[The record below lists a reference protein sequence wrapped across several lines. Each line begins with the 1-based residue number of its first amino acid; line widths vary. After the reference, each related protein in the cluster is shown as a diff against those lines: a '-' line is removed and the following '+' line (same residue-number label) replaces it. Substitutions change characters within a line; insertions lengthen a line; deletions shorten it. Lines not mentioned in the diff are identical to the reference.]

1 MKETLIIFIGCILLT
16 SKIFSQASSIEKFHP
31 LTETLDVL
39 LKAPA
44 FSYKIT
50 DKTYRSYES
59 DTTTRLGNCYIEKNS
74 KDTLLGSNYILE
86 TATFKSIYSNYI
98 LYQLDKKGLTA
109 YTFSDKTE
117 DIIKPNGHDFNHRI
131 RNNHLFYNSLL
142 VIERILPVAIGDSNS
157 KLTQLNDTLFNQT
170 ICSHFRF
177 ELADRKLIY
186 LEFPERNKNCKT
198 TCILLIDKSTKL
210 PIFFSVLDKYDNQH
224 IYKEAFFSEIE
235 IDKKLPSDTFSI
247 EKIPHNYQ
255 WQNSKVT
262 ENSSGLE
269 IGSKS
274 PDFELASINGDTIS
288 SSILKGQLVLLEFWF
303 PYCGGCVKS
312 IPDVNDI
319 QRKYKNSGLNVY
331 GIEFTQSNDK
341 GIKEYVEKFNI
352 EYPTL
357 HSGSDVAK
365 KYNVHSAPSFFLINK
380 EGVIIYKRSG
390 FDKEGLISAIENAL

>member
-16 SKIFSQASSIEKFHP
+16 SKIFSQPSSTEKFHP

-39 LKAPA
+39 LKART
-44 FSYKIT
+44 FSYKTI
-50 DKTYRSYES
+50 DKTYRSYQS

-86 TATFKSIYSNYI
+86 DAKFKSIYSNYV
-98 LYQLDKKGLTA
+98 LYNLDKNGLNA

-117 DIIKPNGHDFNHRI
+117 EISKPDGHDFNHKI
-131 RNNHLFYNSLL
+131 RNNQLFYNSLL
-142 VIERILPVAIGDSNS
+142 VIERILPVVLGDSNS

-170 ICSHFRF
+170 ICSYFRF
-177 ELADRKLIY
+177 ELADRKLNY
-186 LEFPERNKNCKT
+186 LEFPEKNKNCKT
-198 TCILLIDKSTKL
+198 TCILLIDNSTKL
-210 PIFFSVLDKYDNQH
+210 PIFFSVLDKYDKHH
-224 IYKEAFFSEIE
+224 IYREAFFSEIK

-247 EKIPHNYQ
+247 EKIPDNYH
-255 WQNSKVT
+255 WQNLKIA
-262 ENSSGLE
+262 ENSSELE

-274 PDFELASINGDTIS
+274 PDFVLASINGETIS

-303 PYCGGCVKS
+303 PNCGGCVKS
-312 IPDVNDI
+312 IPDINDI

-331 GIEFTQSNDK
+331 GIEFTRSNDK
-341 GIKEYVEKFNI
+341 GIKEYVEKFKI

-365 KYNVHSAPSFFLINK
+365 KYNVNSAPSFFLINK

-390 FDKEGLISAIENAL
+390 FDKEGLISAINKAL